1 MLEYLSAYL
10 SLFFIFA
17 MTVSGASMLFFV
29 KKVNGGKAGR
39 AILGFSV
46 GVMIATA
53 VFALL
58 VPAMESVNG
67 FSDAVMIVFG
77 FAFGCIVLIAMDV
90 FMKKKRENNSDA
102 ALMLAMT
109 LHNIPE
115 GITVGVAFSLFI
127 ENPDNIDLL
136 PGALILA
143 LGIGIQNFPE
153 SMALAA
159 LFVNNGMKGKK
170 AFLLASL
177 SGVVEPIFGICA
189 LYVYDIVKPFMPF
202 MLSYAAGTMLHITVE
217 ELIPDL
223 QCESKGHI
231 ATVGIMS
238 GILIMLAMELV

>member
-1 MLEYLSAYL
+1 MLEYLSAYF
-10 SLFFIFA
+10 SLIFIFA

-29 KKVNGGKAGR
+29 KKVRGGKAGK

-58 VPAMESVNG
+58 VPAMESVKDL
-67 FSDAVMIVFG
+67 SDALMIVFG
-77 FAFGCIVLIAMDV
+77 FAFGCIVLIAMDA

-115 GITVGVAFSLFI
+115 GITVGVAFSLCI
-127 ENPDNIDLL
+127 ENPGNTDLL
-136 PGALILA
+136 PAAFVLA

-159 LFVNNGMKGKK
+159 LFVNNGMKANK
-170 AFLLASL
+170 AFILASL
-177 SGVVEPIFGICA
+177 SGIVEPVFGICA
-189 LYVYDIVKPFMPF
+189 LYAYDIVRPFMTF

-223 QCESKGHI
+223 QCESKGHV
-231 ATVGIMS
+231 ATIGIMS
-238 GILIMLAMELV
+238 GILLMLAMELV